1 MLIKI
6 LLHTITLI
14 IIAALTSV
22 LLTKSI
28 TNLIL
33 YAEIYSFLLL
43 PSFVFIGLI
52 KGTSS
57 TMLLILMVVLVAA
70 SELIIT
76 ATANK
81 LASK

>member
-14 IIAALTSV
+14 VISAVTSIM
-22 LLTKSI
+22 LTKNI

-33 YAEIYSFLLL
+33 YAEVYSFLLL
-43 PSFVFIGLI
+43 PAFVFMGLI
-52 KGTSS
+52 KGTPS
-57 TMLLILMVVLVAA
+57 TMLLILIIVLVAA

-76 ATANK
+76 ATANRLTNK
-81 LASK
+81 

>member
-14 IIAALTSV
+14 IIASVTSV
-22 LLTKSI
+22 MLTKNI

-33 YAEIYSFLLL
+33 YAEVYSFLLL
-43 PSFVFIGLI
+43 PSFVFMGLI
-52 KGTSS
+52 KGTPS
-57 TMLLILMVVLVAA
+57 TMLLILIIVLVAA

-76 ATANK
+76 AAANRLTNK
-81 LASK
+81 